1 MMIDAIASAT
11 ATRMMTITMAAI
23 APELNPLLDGVT
35 TIVNKIILYI
45 YTSQRDF
52 THLRPL

>member
-1 MMIDAIASAT
+1 MMIVAISA
-11 ATRMMTITMAAI
+11 AARMMTITMPAI

-45 YTSQRDF
+45 
-52 THLRPL
+52 